1 MRKFAGVL
9 LAAALMLPVSLMA
22 APAGAAAATPT
33 CKSVIGQASFSPAL
47 PALKSKATSKP
58 TITIKGAKLTGC
70 TGGGVTGGTVGA
82 TLKFGIANNCTTLLA
97 GASTKTTGTVT
108 IAWNTKKTS
117 TAKVTL
123 VGAHRQADLADGVG
137 PDHGRPVRGQEGLG
151 RDRVHPAQGWL
162 HHGRVGPG
170 ELQERRRAHDQVA
183 GERPARVRI
192 VGFL

>member
-22 APAGAAAATPT
+22 SPAGAAAATPT
-33 CKSVIGQASFSPAL
+33 CKSVTGQASFSPAL

-108 IAWNTKKTS
+108 IAWNTKATS

-123 VGAHRQADLADGVG
+123 VGLTGKPTSQTVSGPITAGLFVGKKVSVVTAYTPLKGGCTTAGLALVSFKNVG
-137 PDHGRPVRGQEGLG
+137 ALT
-151 RDRVHPAQGWL
+151 
-162 HHGRVGPG
+162 
-170 ELQERRRAHDQVA
+170 
-183 GERPARVRI
+183 I
-192 VGFL
+192 K